1 MTDSSWKE
9 VVQSLKAAMVP
20 DRDVLIRATLEEAA
34 GKPLAV
40 REARKRL
47 FLLTEA
53 AVGGAPRLIAIEGH
67 AIVCLISLSDLVQVL
82 AGPPPSLADVMEK
95 VLTKRSRPAKT
106 ET

>member
-53 AVGGAPRLIAIEGH
+53 AV
-67 AIVCLISLSDLVQVL
+67 
-82 AGPPPSLADVMEK
+82 
-95 VLTKRSRPAKT
+95 
-106 ET
+106 